1 MIPLGSAERLA
12 SVGSLAVRP
21 TAYLGRNGG
30 GPFATSNEPISGLSF
45 AISGRKERPLFH
57 RTTNVYGFLDL
68 PGGPVRV
75 EVTDP
80 EGRYLPRALLV
91 DVPDRLPL
99 AAALS
104 RGASAL
110 PAVTAPPFVAAPLR
124 PSPRARSREPRAA
137 IFGRVTTPAGVP
149 CPFAWVSATTAQGAY
164 VTYAD
169 ERGEYLAPLPFLRA
183 VVSVADPHLPGD
195 GDDDLEFTSTFDVT
209 VRAYRRV
216 TPPPQARPLEGFLDE
231 IDTVSPMDPAFAAV
245 YGVGSLFETTLAVK
259 LETHVRLDLLP
270 A

>member
-1 MIPLGSAERLA
+1 MIPLDSADRRA

-21 TAYLGRNGG
+21 TAYLGHDGG
-30 GPFATSNEPISGLSF
+30 GPFAVSNEPIPGLSV
-45 AISGRKERPLFH
+45 AISGRKTRPLFH

-99 AAALS
+99 ADALS
-104 RGASAL
+104 RGASTL
-110 PAVTAPPFVAAPLR
+110 PVVAAPPFVSAPLR
-124 PSPRARSREPRAA
+124 PSARARSREPRAA
-137 IFGRVTTPAGVP
+137 IFGRVTTPAGAA
-149 CPFAWVSATTAQGAY
+149 CPFAWVRAITAQGAY
-164 VTYAD
+164 VTYSD

-195 GDDDLEFTSTFDVT
+195 GDDELDITTTFDVT
-209 VRAYRRV
+209 VQAYRRV
-216 TPPPQARPLEGFLDE
+216 APPPEGRPLDGFLDE
-231 IDTVSPMDPAFAAV
+231 IDVVSPSDPAFAAV
-245 YGVGSLFETTLAVK
+245 YGVGSLFETTTSVK